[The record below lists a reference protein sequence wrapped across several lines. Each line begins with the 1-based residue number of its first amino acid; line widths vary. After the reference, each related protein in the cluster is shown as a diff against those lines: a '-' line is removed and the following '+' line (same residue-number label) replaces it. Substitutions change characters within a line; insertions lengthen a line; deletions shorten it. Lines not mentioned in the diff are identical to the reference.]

1 MLRTSKERQGSK
13 YLTRFSRKKEN
24 HDRVNMNFLET
35 MKNKI
40 TTKQFNK
47 TGFD

>member
-1 MLRTSKERQGSK
+1 LQMLRTSKKRQGSK
-13 YLTRFSRKKEN
+13 YLTRFLRKKEN
-24 HDRVNMNFLET
+24 HDRVNMKT